1 MTAIAAQGWGLP
13 DVLVP
18 VRLPVPEPSTGEVR
32 VRVHAAGI
40 NPTDLKARATG
51 GRMLWADPPVLGYDV
66 SGIVDA
72 VADGSVLHRP
82 GDEVF
87 GMPRF
92 PYQAGAYAEFVTGP
106 ARHFAAK
113 PATVDHAEAA
123 SLPLASLTALHAIQ
137 DAARL
142 APGQSLLVCGA
153 AGGVG
158 QLAVQIARIL
168 GISVTASAR
177 ASRERL
183 CMQRGAEAFVPAD
196 DAGLP
201 QVPGQFDCVLDPFG
215 GERLEDLLE
224 YATPGGTVVSL
235 IPRAFGPAERRA
247 DERGIRLVRVVVE
260 PDGHGLTRIASW
272 VDSRRLLPRVGA
284 VFPLTEAAAAHRA
297 LEEGRIDGKAVLIPR
312 RDRHLSAICRGCAL
326 FPGELTRN

>member
-1 MTAIAAQGWGLP
+1 MRSMTAVAAQSWGPP

-18 VRLPVPEPSTGEVR
+18 VRLPVPEPSTGEIR

-40 NPTDLKARATG
+40 NPTDLKSRATG

-66 SGIVDA
+66 SGTVDA

-106 ARHFAAK
+106 ARHFAPK
-113 PATVDHAEAA
+113 PATINHVEAA
-123 SLPLASLTALHAIQ
+123 SLPLASLTALHAVQ

-142 APGQSLLVCGA
+142 VPGQRLLVCGA

-158 QLAVQIARIL
+158 QLAVQIAHLL

-177 ASRERL
+177 GSRRSL
-183 CMQRGAEAFVPAD
+183 CMQRGAEAFIPAD
-196 DAGLP
+196 EDGLP

-215 GERLEDLLE
+215 GARVERLLE

-247 DERGIRLVRVVVE
+247 DERGVRLLRVIVE

-272 VDSRRLLPRVGA
+272 VDSGHLLPRVGA
-284 VFPLTEAAAAHRA
+284 DFPLVEAAAAHQA
-297 LEEGRIDGKAVLIPR
+297 LEEGRIDGKAVLIPV
-312 RDRHLSAICRGCAL
+312 
-326 FPGELTRN
+326 P